1 MRGNLN
7 ASTISRREGS
17 ADRARR
23 GPVRAACTPKRSPS
37 PGTTK
42 DFQLSSIQLLVRLC
56 KLHDLAGLGSPFH
69 GVEATQCLAVIGRR
83 DHRSLLATHD
93 MNKVSSPPN

>member
-7 ASTISRREGS
+7 ASTISRREG
-17 ADRARR
+17 RR
-23 GPVRAACTPKRSPS
+23 TGRGAVRAVCTPKRSPS

-42 DFQLSSIQLLVRLC
+42 GFQLSSIQLLTRLC
-56 KLHDLAGLGSPFH
+56 KLHELAGLGSLLH
-69 GVEATQCLAVIGRR
+69 GVEATQRLDVIGRR
-83 DHRSLLATHD
+83 VHRSLLATHD